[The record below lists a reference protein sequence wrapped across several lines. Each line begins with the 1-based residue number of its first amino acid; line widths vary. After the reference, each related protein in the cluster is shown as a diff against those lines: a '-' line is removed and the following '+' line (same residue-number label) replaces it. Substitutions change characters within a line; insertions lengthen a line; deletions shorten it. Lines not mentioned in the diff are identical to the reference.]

1 MSSKFNTEARINTHR
16 ACQTAQLWQLWNRFP
31 KGCSDCAACPD
42 GGPGS
47 STSRN
52 ANMSSFAMF
61 CCLAWNCEALICTA
75 ALHPQGTMGNVA
87 VAQILRSRWGN
98 LRSTELRRVATISSS
113 NPALLET
120 GQSTATSSRMR
131 KTAARNHDSKK
142 RSN

>member
-1 MSSKFNTEARINTHR
+1 
-16 ACQTAQLWQLWNRFP
+16 
-31 KGCSDCAACPD
+31 
-42 GGPGS
+42 
-47 STSRN
+47 
-52 ANMSSFAMF
+52 MSSFAMF

-120 GQSTATSSRMR
+120 GQSTATSSREKDCGKKSRQQKEEQLTKRRRTQRHQER
-131 KTAARNHDSKK
+131 KRQAQAQQTTTDS
-142 RSN
+142 RQE